1 MPIFKK
7 LIIFILLLLST
18 QSYAQENKV
27 IKTEW
32 SDQEIDEFKKQVVNV
47 YVNNPFPIGFDY
59 SMGEGAGTGFIA
71 DKELGLIVSNAH
83 VTSRGPVT
91 ITIEFITGDRVPGKV
106 IYYDYYHDFSII
118 KFDPSNLDIKEAKI
132 GSSLTLKHNEPLLL
146 IGNNASQGYSIK
158 KGNVINKFKCN
169 GVNNSPVVQTS
180 MVVAGGSS
188 GSPVYNLNNEVV
200 GLNFRGNEETNFILY
215 IDLVKDA
222 LAYIKNNKTPKR
234 GDVGITPLYVK
245 AGKMAYYCSRAKGLC
260 TESKDL
266 ITVSYVTPT
275 SSADGKLMGGDI
287 IWKIN
292 GQEIGDNL
300 YLFGKMLDDNINNN
314 VTLTI
319 LRGELEL
326 ELELPVVDLNQDKT
340 TKFIKYAGAI
350 FQDISY
356 DFRRRGGYDGEGI
369 FMSYTDSSSFDIGYT
384 RQTQGGLSGLKSV
397 VITQIGN
404 TRIKN
409 IEDMI
414 EAIKNIKNNDQTY
427 FMYIDLYDPYR
438 SEDWGFLTID
448 PNFAELDIYELED
461 NNWIEKK

>member
-1 MPIFKK
+1 MSPFKK
-7 LIIFILLLLST
+7 LIVFILLLLST
-18 QSYAQENKV
+18 QSYAQKN
-27 IKTEW
+27 KTEW
-32 SDQEIDEFKKQVVNV
+32 SDQEIDNLKKQVVNI

-59 SMGEGAGTGFIA
+59 SMGDSTGTGFIA

-83 VTSRGPVT
+83 VTSKGPAI
-91 ITIEFITGDRVPGKV
+91 ITIEFITGDRVSGKA

-132 GSSLTLKHNEPLLL
+132 GSSLTLKDNEPLLL
-146 IGNNASQGYSIK
+146 IGNNAAQGYSIK
-158 KGNVINKFKCN
+158 KGNVINKFKCQ
-169 GVNNSPVVQTS
+169 GVNSSPVVQTS

-188 GSPVYNLNNEVV
+188 GSPIYNLNNEVV
-200 GLNFRGNEETNFILY
+200 GLNFRGDQETNFILY

-222 LAYIKNNKTPKR
+222 LAYIKNNETPKR
-234 GDVGITPLYVK
+234 GDIGITPVYIK
-245 AGKMAYYCSRAKGLC
+245 TAKMAYYCSKAKGLC
-260 TESKDL
+260 TESKNL
-266 ITVSYVTPT
+266 ITIGYVTPT

-300 YLFGKMLDDNINNN
+300 YLLGKILDNNVNNN
-314 VTLTI
+314 VTLSI
-319 LRGELEL
+319 LRGEQEL

-356 DFRRRGGYDGEGI
+356 DFRRKNGYNGEGV
-369 FMSYTDSSSFDIGYT
+369 FMNYTDSGSFNIGYT
-384 RQTQGGLSGLKSV
+384 RQTQSGLSGLRSV

-414 EAIKNIKNNDQTY
+414 EAIKDIEDNTPTY
-427 FMYIDLYDPYR
+427 YMFRDLYDTYR
-438 SEDWGFLTID
+438 IEDWGFLTID
-448 PNFAELDIYELED
+448 PTFATLEIYELED
-461 NNWIEKK
+461 NNWVEKK